1 MSIEILGVTP
11 NAVAVAWKTALPL
24 LEKPISMSQGCYLP
38 EDVAAACQM
47 GEMQLWLAADG
58 EEVVAA
64 YVTEV
69 TTYPRKRVV
78 RAVFA
83 GGKPHTIQHW
93 LDPMVDGIETW
104 ARAIGCVAITA
115 MGRKGWA
122 RVVEGEEVATVL
134 WRDFPAMEMH

>member
-1 MSIEILGVTP
+1 MTVEILLVTP
-11 NAVAVAWKTALPL
+11 NAIETAWRSAGPL
-24 LEKPISMSQGCYLP
+24 LAKPISMSQGCFEP
-38 EDVAAACQM
+38 EDVVYACQLGNM
-47 GEMQLWLAADG
+47 NLWLAHDG

-69 TTYPRKRVV
+69 TSYPRKRVV

-83 GGKPHTIQHW
+83 GGKPHTMDQW
-93 LDPMVDGIETW
+93 LDPMIDAIEFW
-104 ARAIGCVAITA
+104 ARRIGCMAITA

-122 RVVEGEEVATVL
+122 RVVEGEEIATVL